1 MTEEREKVLLA
12 TQAAVT
18 FKPDYMTN
26 DKLEAATKGHGSLVI
41 PVYCAANSLAED
53 VFCGIGSPDMELLS
67 RMTLVDAAA
76 ASLPLDMVM
85 EKAIQQAKL
94 AGAAPENAALIV
106 ASLAYFTG
114 SCARSGVPLGNR
126 KLGAIARM
134 HAGAPRTSA
143 IALTTGKFT
152 HKIPAF
158 PAYLAVYNQL
168 MDKKLTRIDG
178 AILPPFIAGGAIY
191 GHSALGEDINI
202 PEMARNTAKVGTEAM
217 IKSMHGAGIT
227 AYPLWPALIG
237 AAVALEMIHPDAALG
252 EEYGAFGDV
261 DTAYLAGKG
270 AIEEAKLPPKIHV
283 RGTREE
289 YDTARVVGD
298 FGLILK
304 DIGGPSVIASMAF
317 EEIFAGFE
325 EAAMIGAGFSGGPV
339 NPPLGHVC
347 GDCMPALR
355 LLIKHGGDPY
365 PVADA
370 ITAYKMNSFIDPE
383 MALCSLN
390 TIARKAET
398 VSRGSVSH
406 ACILASEAVRDR
418 AIYRRA
424 VKVYEMMKAG
434 KSIEESARTLDDE
447 RKAAVEARG
456 SAILSGFTGHK
467 IDLKFTVIKPQGRR
481 TDAFTKKYWA
491 FDSYVSYD
499 ISIDGKPYHI
509 ENLAAKAVPEFA
521 LNPKARENPDMGT
534 ALFAGA
540 VLTQELQYIG
550 HTIINV
556 TVPAAVATLLGKDE
570 KSAAKS
576 AESGAY
582 LTKAIPGAKNRA
594 FDVARLAKKIYTRLN
609 LPGEA

>member
-1 MTEEREKVLLA
+1 
-12 TQAAVT
+12 
-18 FKPDYMTN
+18 
-26 DKLEAATKGHGSLVI
+26 
-41 PVYCAANSLAED
+41 
-53 VFCGIGSPDMELLS
+53 
-67 RMTLVDAAA
+67 
-76 ASLPLDMVM
+76 
-85 EKAIQQAKL
+85 
-94 AGAAPENAALIV
+94 
-106 ASLAYFTG
+106 
-114 SCARSGVPLGNR
+114 
-126 KLGAIARM
+126 
-134 HAGAPRTSA
+134 
-143 IALTTGKFT
+143 
-152 HKIPAF
+152 
-158 PAYLAVYNQL
+158 
-168 MDKKLTRIDG
+168 MDKKLTRVDG

-217 IKSMHGAGIT
+217 LKSMHGAGIT

-252 EEYGAFGDV
+252 EEFGAFGDV

-283 RGTREE
+283 RGTHEE

-304 DIGGPSVIASMAF
+304 DIGGPSVIASMAL

-365 PVADA
+365 PVAEA
-370 ITAYKMNSFIDPE
+370 ITEYKMNSFIDPE

-434 KSIEESARTLDDE
+434 KSVEESARSLDDE

-456 SAILSGFTGHK
+456 SVILSGFTGHK
-467 IDLKFTVIKPQGRR
+467 IEMKFTVIKPQGRR

-491 FDSYVSYD
+491 FDSFVSYD
-499 ISIDGKPYHI
+499 ISIDGKTYHI

-521 LNPKARENPDMGT
+521 LNKKARDNPDMGT

-570 KSAAKS
+570 KTAAKE

-582 LTKAIPGAKNRA
+582 LTKAIPGAKDRA

-609 LPGEA
+609 QTGEA